1 MSPSGTDFDGFGS
14 APTLAA
20 APAPI
25 LPLLLDPPQPAILQR
40 CGGVAQPVNLTKKK
54 CANIAA
60 SKAFRDVSDS
70 RIFKTYVLYK
80 SPVSPTCS
88 TKPRRIQKIQSP
100 SKNLARSG

>member
-40 CGGVAQPVNLTKKK
+40 RGGVAQPVNITKKN
-54 CANIAA
+54 AQTSQLRRLSEMHLIQEY
-60 SKAFRDVSDS
+60 S
-70 RIFKTYVLYK
+70 RHI
-80 SPVSPTCS
+80 SPV
-88 TKPRRIQKIQSP
+88 
-100 SKNLARSG
+100 